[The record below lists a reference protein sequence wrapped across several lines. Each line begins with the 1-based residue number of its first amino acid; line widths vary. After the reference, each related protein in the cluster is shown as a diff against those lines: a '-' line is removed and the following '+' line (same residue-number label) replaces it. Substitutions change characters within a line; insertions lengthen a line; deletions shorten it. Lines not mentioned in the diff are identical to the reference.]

1 MNYPKRE
8 EAGEQGDAGSAAPTE
23 TTSTPVV
30 TGDGASASPQASAAA
45 PAPAPAGEGTGQ
57 QPTWPADW
65 RTHLSAGDE
74 KELKQLERYTSP
86 KDIWAKARAME
97 KRLSSGEL
105 KAVTPFPEKGT
116 PEQQNAWRAENG
128 IPEAPEK
135 YAIDLGEGV
144 VLGDA
149 DKPIVDD
156 FLKYMHAKNL
166 PNSLANET
174 MKWYMDFS
182 ERQAEAR
189 YEADLQAKQTFDD
202 TMRPEWGNEY
212 RTNMNAVGG
221 ILDLAPEGFRD
232 RFMQG
237 RMADGTPFG
246 SDPDALRWLANL
258 ARQINPIT
266 TITPGAGANIEQ
278 AIGDE
283 ISKLEG
289 MMGNKGSEYWR
300 GENAEKNQA
309 RYRELIEARDR
320 NKGRA
325 A

>member
-8 EAGEQGDAGSAAPTE
+8 EAGEQGDAGSAATE
-23 TTSTPVV
+23 TAATTT
-30 TGDGASASPQASAAA
+30 TGDAVSTGAKASEATGTTAAA
-45 PAPAPAGEGTGQ
+45 SEGAG
-57 QPTWPADW
+57 QPSWPADW
-65 RTHLSAGDE
+65 RSQLAAGNE
-74 KELKQLERYTSP
+74 KEVKQLERYTSP
-86 KDIWAKARAME
+86 KDIWAKARALE
-97 KRLSSGEL
+97 QRLSSGEL
-105 KAVTPFPEKGT
+105 KAVTPFPDKGT
-116 PEQQNAWRAENG
+116 QEQQNAWRAENG
-128 IPEAPEK
+128 IPEAPDK
-135 YAIDLGEGV
+135 YTIDLGEGV
-144 VLGDA
+144 VLGEA

-156 FLKYMHAKNL
+156 FLKHMHAKNL
-166 PNSLANET
+166 PTSLANET
-174 MKWYMDFS
+174 MKWYMDFA

-189 YEADLQAKQTFDD
+189 YEADMQAKQTFED
-202 TMRPEWGNEY
+202 TMRADWGNEF
-212 RTNMNAVGG
+212 RTNMNSVGS

-246 SDPDALRWLANL
+246 SDPDALRWLANM

-266 TITPGAGANIEQ
+266 TITPGAGANVEQ

-300 GENAEKNQA
+300 GENAEKNQE
-309 RYRELIEARDR
+309 RYRQLVDARDR

>member
-8 EAGEQGDAGSAAPTE
+8 EAGEIGDAGSAPE
-23 TTSTPVV
+23 TTATATPAV
-30 TGDGASASPQASAAA
+30 TGDGASPSPKAGDA
-45 PAPAPAGEGTGQ
+45 PGTPEPAGEGAGQ
-57 QPTWPADW
+57 PLWPADW
-65 RTHLSAGDE
+65 RAQLAAGNE
-74 KELKQLERYTSP
+74 KEVKQLERYTSP
-86 KDIWAKARAME
+86 KDIWAKARAFE
-97 KRLSSGEL
+97 QRLSSGEL
-105 KAVTPFPEKGT
+105 KAVTPFPDKGT

-128 IPEAPEK
+128 IPEAADK
-135 YAIDLGEGV
+135 YTIDLGEGV

-156 FLKYMHAKNL
+156 FLKHMHSKNL
-166 PNSLANET
+166 PTSLANET
-174 MKWYMDFS
+174 MKWYMDFA

-189 YEADLQAKQTFDD
+189 YEADMQAKQTFED
-202 TMRPEWGNEY
+202 TMRPEWGNEF
-212 RTNMNAVGG
+212 RTNMNSIGG

-246 SDPDALRWLANL
+246 SDPDALRWLANV

-300 GENAEKNQA
+300 GENADKNQE
-309 RYRELIEARDR
+309 RYRQLIDARDR

>member
-8 EAGEQGDAGSAAPTE
+8 EAGEQGDTGTAAPE
-23 TTSTPVV
+23 TTTAA
-30 TGDGASASPQASAAA
+30 TGDGASASPKAGDTAGTTA
-45 PAPAPAGEGTGQ
+45 PAAEGAG
-57 QPTWPADW
+57 QPQPNWPSDW

-128 IPEAPEK
+128 IPEAPDK
-135 YAIDLGEGV
+135 YTIDLGEGV
-144 VLGDA
+144 VLGEA

-156 FLKYMHAKNL
+156 FLKHMHAKNL
-166 PNSLANET
+166 PASLANET
-174 MKWYMDFS
+174 MKWYMDFA

-189 YEADLQAKQTFDD
+189 YEADMQAKQTFED
-202 TMRPEWGNEY
+202 TMRADWGNEY
-212 RTNMNAVGG
+212 RTNMNSIGAV
-221 ILDLAPEGFRD
+221 LDLAPEGFRD

-246 SDPDALRWLANL
+246 SDPDALRWLANM

-266 TITPGAGANIEQ
+266 TITPGAGANVEQ

-289 MMGNKGSEYWR
+289 MMGNKGSEYWK
-300 GENAEKNQA
+300 GEFAEKNQA
-309 RYRELIEARDR
+309 RYRELIDARDR